1 MLSLPPELSLSSVA
15 LGDSELLLAR
25 GCCGDY
31 RDNPHELP
39 SLWSLFPAF
48 SLGQEMFANNEL
60 VSVPS
65 GAQGSSS
72 GLSTGT
78 PCPWPLS
85 TGGLSWAAQNLL
97 WQKQNQRDLG
107 FFRSLDSWI
116 SFFFSS
122 AGYYI
127 CLAVFVE
134 VSALL
139 FFTFLHFA
147 LFVSSMDHLFPP
159 MVLVHSEP

>member
-1 MLSLPPELSLSSVA
+1 MLSLPPELRLSSVA

-116 SFFFSS
+116 SFFFF
-122 AGYYI
+122 I
-127 CLAVFVE
+127 CW
-134 VSALL
+134 LL
-139 FFTFLHFA
+139 HLPGSICGGQCSDFLHFSSLCPLCLLHGSSFSSHGAGA
-147 LFVSSMDHLFPP
+147 L
-159 MVLVHSEP
+159 